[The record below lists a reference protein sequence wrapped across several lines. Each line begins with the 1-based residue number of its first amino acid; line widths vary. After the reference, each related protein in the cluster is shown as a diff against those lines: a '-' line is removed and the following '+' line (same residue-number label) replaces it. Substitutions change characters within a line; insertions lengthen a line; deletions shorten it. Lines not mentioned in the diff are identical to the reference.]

1 MKKYDKSKFFNI
13 TQFTNYKLNYWAV
26 PKCGCTAIKAALVKQ
41 RIFDETCIDYRY
53 IHHHPH
59 LTYITPSYA
68 EVNGNF
74 NFSVVRSP
82 YRRLL
87 ALYKHFALRDTERCL
102 ELDPNINLS
111 RVHNLNYFLHYLLDE
126 RDLEDCNHHF
136 QPIYRFL
143 CSDNF
148 IIIPKLIYDF
158 DEDLFSLTHLLKAHG
173 CTLERANVSNM
184 EISLSR
190 SQKSLI
196 ADRYYTDFNLF
207 NFEE

>member
-13 TQFTNYKLNYWAV
+13 TEFTDYKLNYWAV
-26 PKCGCTAIKAALVKQ
+26 PKCGCTAVKAALAKQ
-41 RIFDETCIDYRY
+41 KIFDESSTDYYY
-53 IHHHPH
+53 IHHNLN

-68 EVNGNF
+68 EVNSNF
-74 NFSVVRSP
+74 NISVVRSP

-190 SQKSLI
+190 SQKV
-196 ADRYYTDFNLF
+196 
-207 NFEE
+207 